1 MQPKYFHVL
10 LELLWIRRL
19 NYSRLNYIIA
29 VRNSKREV
37 QVEMCDFFA
46 GLTGWNVK
54 NNLQK
59 INVNRWKVYDKSTE
73 RGG

>member
-1 MQPKYFHVL
+1 M
-10 LELLWIRRL
+10 

-59 INVNRWKVYDKSTE
+59 IKKVIQYN
-73 RGG
+73 